1 MTLTKSLGTA
11 LDKKELGKRC
21 KEARQQAKMSQR
33 EMAELLEY
41 KSSTSI
47 ANKEKGLAYPS
58 IIDVCFLSFRSGLS
72 IEWIVSGAESSK
84 PSGDLFATAEVLS
97 ASETILISQYRALN
111 GQQKARLALQL
122 CKIKDEPTVLQLE

>member
-1 MTLTKSLGTA
+1 MVITRSLGTA

-21 KEARQQAKMSQR
+21 KVARQQAQLSQR

-58 IIDVCFLSFRSGLS
+58 IADVCFLSFRSGLS
-72 IEWIVSGAESSK
+72 IAWIISGRESSK
-84 PSGDLFATAEVLS
+84 PSGDIFATAEVLS
-97 ASETILISQYRALN
+97 INETELIKQYRTLN
-111 GQQKARLALQL
+111 DKQKAQLAFFLF
-122 CKIKDEPTVLQLE
+122 KVKDEPSTLKSV